1 MIYKVY
7 YQPTKFQNP
16 KRENTKSLY
25 LDADSQPAALMTV
38 EANTEYNVEFIEELS
53 DKALVYEQQNA
64 DFKLTEF

>member
-7 YQPTKFQNP
+7 YQPTKIQNP

-25 LDADSQPAALMTV
+25 VDMDSMPSARLAV
-38 EANTEYNVEFIEELS
+38 EQNTAYNVEFIEELS
-53 DKALVYEQQNA
+53 EKALAYEQQNA